1 MILPHLS
8 VFITDVPD
16 IVYIMW
22 EVRMYVHVGLSGL
35 LSVMS
40 VVIPIHPW
48 PEGVGGWLMCM
59 HDVL

>member
-22 EVRMYVHVGLSGL
+22 EVRMYVHVHVHVLVHVGLSGL

-40 VVIPIHPW
+40 VVIHPW
-48 PEGVGGWLMCM
+48 PEEVGG
-59 HDVL
+59 

>member
-22 EVRMYVHVGLSGL
+22 EVRMYVHVHAHVLVHVGLSGL

-40 VVIPIHPW
+40 VVIHPW
-48 PEGVGGWLMCM
+48 PEEVGG
-59 HDVL
+59 